1 MAIFA
6 VKHFMNQRNK
16 GKAKII
22 LAWSCLL
29 LLILLTYHS
38 EGFTKPGNVR
48 FSFSR
53 AISDTPPPVKK
64 IKDSSAV
71 FQKKKDSVR
80 LPSITEIKKTTGDT
94 LLSSFVDTF
103 NLRTSKDSLNAPVVY
118 HADDSLVIDVPGEKM
133 YLYGKTSTIKYEDNN
148 LSAPQIQF
156 DQKTSL
162 VSAFLKKDSTGKVI
176 SYPFFT
182 QNGMQSVMD
191 TLRFNMKT
199 GRGLTKGTYTK
210 QGELFVYGEKIKK
223 ADSITFYASGT
234 RFTTCNLDTPHFAFI
249 AKRAKFVNKKWA
261 YTGPVHPEF
270 EGVPIPVA
278 LPFGIFP
285 LTQGRHSGLLAPT
298 FTANEQLGISLEN
311 LGYYKIISP
320 NWDLITR
327 GTLYSYGSYTFNAN
341 PRYYR
346 RYHYRGNI
354 ALAFQKIHQL
364 DQPAS
369 QTMNVQWSHNAD
381 TKARPG
387 TNFTANVNAGSS
399 KFNSQVPN
407 SPALNFSNQLTSSI
421 TYSKVWKNRPYNL
434 SIGAN
439 HNQNTLQRLISLN
452 LPDIAFNVNTLYP
465 FRRKEVI
472 GEYRWYENLGVG
484 YNGNA
489 KSLTSFYDTAK
500 QIGTQIYKNLQYGAQ
515 HSIPVTLSL
524 PPLGILQISP
534 TVSYQEKWYQK
545 KLVRKYNPTLNKTD
559 TVSQQNGFYTA
570 RQMAF
575 GLGAST
581 RIFGLFAF
589 GKNSNVKAIRHEIRP
604 SITLNYSPN
613 FNANNYYRTTVDASG
628 NTQEVSYYEN
638 SIYGPYSNQRF
649 GGLSFNID
657 NNITM
662 KVRNKKDTSA
672 TADKKIS
679 ILDGFSISGGYN
691 FLADSFQFQP
701 LSLSARSNL
710 LDKIN
715 ITANASFDPYQT
727 NDMGVR
733 MNKLVW
739 AKKPLSLGNLI
750 NGGVSLQSSFKGG
763 DKSKKSTP
771 PNQNFN
777 RDVNTGG
784 MPLDEYQRE
793 ASYIQ
798 NNPAEFVDF
807 EIPWNVDLSY
817 SLLFNRNFDI
827 TKAKFITILTQGVNF
842 NSSANLTEKW
852 KIGLTG
858 SFDITTKQLGVLS
871 GYLSRDMHCWQ
882 MAINISPVGRYRFFS
897 INISPKSPIL
907 RDLKINRTRSFT
919 DF

>member
-6 VKHFMNQRNK
+6 VKHFMNHRNK

-64 IKDSSAV
+64 IKDSSGV

-80 LPSITEIKKTTGDT
+80 LPSITEIKKTIGDT

-103 NLRTSKDSLNAPVVY
+103 NFRTSKDSLNAPVVY

-156 DQKTSL
+156 DQKTNL

-421 TYSKVWKNRPYNL
+421 TYSKVWKNRPYNI

-613 FNANNYYRTTVDASG
+613 FNAHNYYRTTVDALG

-638 SIYGPYSNQRF
+638 SIYGSYSNQRF

-679 ILDGFSISGGYN
+679 ILDGLSISGGYN

-727 NDMGVR
+727 NDLGVR

-827 TKAKFITILTQGVNF
+827 TKVKFITTLTQGVNF

-882 MAINISPVGRYRFFS
+882 MSINVSPVGRYRFFS